1 MDLVISNIDINR
13 WFFKHPKKKSMK
25 KKLLPFFV
33 VIIFGIVFIVFYK
46 GLEDTNIYTP
56 GLNVQKDIP
65 ILNPKDFY
73 SEKVLK
79 SSDIFEFDKTYLLN
93 IWSSWCVPC
102 RQEHP
107 LLMTL
112 KQNDKIDIIGLNYKD
127 NKKNAVKFLQ
137 ELGNPYEKIF
147 IDLDGTQAIEWGA
160 YGVPES
166 FLIYNNEIIKKY
178 IGPLNEDL
186 ISEIRYLIK

>member
-1 MDLVISNIDINR
+1 
-13 WFFKHPKKKSMK
+13 MK

-33 VIIFGIVFIVFYK
+33 IIIFGIVFIVFYK

-56 GLNVQKDIP
+56 DLNVKKDIP
-65 ILNPKDFY
+65 IFNSKDFY

-186 ISEIRYLIK
+186 ISEIKYLIK

>member
-13 WFFKHPKKKSMK
+13 WFFKYPEKKTMK

-56 GLNVQKDIP
+56 DLNVQRDVP
-65 ILNPKDFY
+65 IFNTKDFY
-73 SEKVLK
+73 SEKALK
-79 SSDIFEFDKTYLLN
+79 SLDIFEFDKTYLLN

-186 ISEIRYLIK
+186 ISEIKYLIK

>member
-13 WFFKHPKKKSMK
+13 WFFKHPKKKTMK

-56 GLNVQKDIP
+56 DLNVQKDIP
-65 ILNPKDFY
+65 IFNSKDFY
-73 SEKVLK
+73 SEKVFK

-186 ISEIRYLIK
+186 ISEIKYLIK